1 MNASPVRLLSF
12 IKGATARRGA
22 FFGAILLLAWFA
34 FEAFNYS
41 TTDFA
46 LTDMLGAN
54 LNFLGVRWA
63 TILSI
68 AFCGID
74 FAGIARLFT
83 PEQEASQEPA
93 EVWYLFGAWVLAA
106 GMNATLTW
114 WGVAVAI
121 QGHTAL
127 GSAIVGREILTKV
140 VPVFVAVMVWL
151 IR

>member
-54 LNFLGVRWA
+54 LNFLGIRWA

-74 FAGIARLFT
+74 FAGIARLFIT
-83 PEQEASQEPA
+83 GKEINEPKEA
-93 EVWYLFGAWVLAA
+93 WYLFSAWLLAA
-106 GMNATLTW
+106 A
-114 WGVAVAI
+114 
-121 QGHTAL
+121 
-127 GSAIVGREILTKV
+127 
-140 VPVFVAVMVWL
+140 
-151 IR
+151 